1 MKPATRRI
9 AKVFGL
15 AACAAV
21 VVAGAGVAWLALDRD
36 SDPSAPDVQS
46 SPALVVQGEYLA
58 RAADCMACHSTPGGR
73 PFAGGVPFRLP
84 FGTIY
89 SSNITADQQNGIGTW
104 SDDDF
109 VRALHHGIAK
119 DGTHLYPAFPYTS
132 YTAMT
137 RDDAVAI
144 KAYLFS
150 LSPVHTP
157 APQTTLSFPFNQRWT
172 MAFWNLVFVDDHHFQ
187 SDPARTPQQNRGA
200 YLATALGHCGE
211 CHTPR
216 NLAFAVSNRRALA
229 GTMVQGWLAGNIT
242 ADRDSGVGD
251 WSDQQLAGYLS
262 TGLADER
269 GSASGPMAE
278 AVSNSLQYLVPADIA
293 ALVSYLRTVPP
304 QPGTPG
310 RGINLIPPVAMT
322 TSTAWAPGPQDL
334 QNGLGAR
341 IFEGACASC
350 HQWNGQ
356 GQQTPYAALAGSQAV
371 NDPNGTNLV
380 QVLLA
385 GADLRAVHRSAFM
398 PGFAKA
404 YTDQELAAVANY
416 VIGHFGAKTGLVT
429 PSQIHASRAD
439 QP

>member
-1 MKPATRRI
+1 MIPATLRI

-15 AACAAV
+15 AACAAAV
-21 VVAGAGVAWLALDRD
+21 LVGTGAAWLALDRD
-36 SDPSAPDVQS
+36 SDPSAPDVGS
-46 SPALVVQGEYLA
+46 SPALVARGQYLT
-58 RAADCMACHSTPGGR
+58 RAADCLACHSTSGGR

-89 SSNITADQQNGIGTW
+89 SSNITADPQTGIGTW
-104 SDDDF
+104 SDDDL
-109 VRALHHGIAK
+109 VRALHHGITK

-150 LSPVHTP
+150 LPPVHAP
-157 APQTTLSFPFNQRWT
+157 APQNTLSFPFNQRWT
-172 MAFWNLVFVDDHHFQ
+172 MAFWNLVFVNDHRFQ

-216 NLAFAVSNRRALA
+216 NLAFAVSNGRALA
-229 GTMVQGWLAGNIT
+229 GALVQGWLAGNIT
-242 ADRDSGVGD
+242 SDNHSGVGD
-251 WSDQQLAGYLS
+251 WSDRQLADYLG
-262 TGLADER
+262 TGHADER

-278 AVSNSLQYLVPADIA
+278 AVGNSLQYLMPADIA
-293 ALVSYLRTVPP
+293 ALASYLRTVPP
-304 QPGTPG
+304 QQGAPG
-310 RGINLIPPVAMT
+310 RGINIIPPVAIT
-322 TSTAWAPGPQDL
+322 TSTAWAPGPQDV
-334 QNGLGAR
+334 QNDLGAR

-356 GQQTPYAALAGSQAV
+356 GQQTPYAALVGSQAV

-385 GADLRAVHRSAFM
+385 GADLQAVHRSAFM
-398 PGFAKA
+398 PGFGKA

-416 VIGHFGAKTGLVT
+416 VIAHFGAKTGLVT
-429 PSQIHASRAD
+429 PSQIHASRAKR
-439 QP
+439 

>member
-1 MKPATRRI
+1 MKLGMRRV
-9 AKVFGL
+9 AKAFGL
-15 AACAAV
+15 AVCAV
-21 VVAGAGVAWLALDRD
+21 VVAGAARLAMDRD
-36 SDPSAPDVQS
+36 SDLSAPDIQS
-46 SPALVVQGEYLA
+46 SPELVARGEYLT
-58 RAADCMACHSTPGGR
+58 RAADCAACHSTPDGR

-89 SSNITADQQNGIGTW
+89 SSNITADPKTGLGTW

-109 VRALHHGIAK
+109 VRALHHGVAK
-119 DGTHLYPAFPYTS
+119 DGTQLYPAFPYTS

-144 KAYLFS
+144 KAYLFG
-150 LSPVHTP
+150 LP
-157 APQTTLSFPFNQRWT
+157 AVYAPARQNTLSFPFNQRWT
-172 MAFWNLVFVDDHHFQ
+172 MAFWNLAFVNDHRFRP
-187 SDPARTPQQNRGA
+187 DPVRTPQQNRGV

-216 NLAFAVSNRRALA
+216 NLAFSVGNSHALA
-229 GTMVQGWLAGNIT
+229 GTVVQGWSAGNIT
-242 ADRDSGVGD
+242 SDRHSGIGD
-251 WSDQQLAGYLS
+251 WSDQQLASYLG
-262 TGLADER
+262 TGHADER
-269 GSASGPMAE
+269 GSTSGPMAE
-278 AVSNSLQYLVPADIA
+278 AVGNSLQYLTPADIA

-304 QPGTPG
+304 QPGRSG
-310 RGINLIPPVAMT
+310 GEINPAAPAMAA
-322 TSTAWAPGPQDL
+322 STAWAPGRQDV
-334 QNGLGAR
+334 QNDPGAR

-385 GADLRAVHRSAFM
+385 GADLRAVRRSAFM
-398 PGFAKA
+398 PGFGNA

-416 VIGHFGAKTGLVT
+416 VIAHFGAKAGLVT
-429 PSQIHASRAD
+429 PSQIQASRAS
-439 QP
+439 QR

>member
-1 MKPATRRI
+1 MKLGMRRV
-9 AKVFGL
+9 AKAFGL

-21 VVAGAGVAWLALDRD
+21 VVAGAGAAWLALDRD
-36 SDPSAPDVQS
+36 SDPSAPDIQS
-46 SPALVVQGEYLA
+46 SPELVARGEYLT
-58 RAADCMACHSTPGGR
+58 RAADCAACHSTPDDR

-89 SSNITADQQNGIGTW
+89 SSNITADPKTGIGTW

-109 VRALHHGIAK
+109 VRALHHGVAK
-119 DGTHLYPAFPYTS
+119 DRTQLYPAFPYTS

-150 LSPVHTP
+150 LPAVHAP
-157 APQTTLSFPFNQRWT
+157 ARQNTLSFPFNQRWT
-172 MAFWNLVFVDDHHFQ
+172 MALWNLAFVNDHRFRP
-187 SDPARTPQQNRGA
+187 DPAHTPQQNRGA

-216 NLAFAVSNRRALA
+216 NLAFSVGNSHALA
-229 GTMVQGWLAGNIT
+229 GTVVQGWRAGNIT
-242 ADRDSGVGD
+242 SDRHSGIGD
-251 WSDQQLAGYLS
+251 WSDQQLASYLG
-262 TGLADER
+262 TGHADER

-278 AVSNSLQYLVPADIA
+278 VVGNSLQYLVPADIA

-304 QPGTPG
+304 QPGTPE
-310 RGINLIPPVAMT
+310 RINLIPPVAMT
-322 TSTAWAPGPQDL
+322 TSTAWAPGPQDA

-398 PGFAKA
+398 PGFGKA

-416 VIGHFGAKTGLVT
+416 VIVHFGAKTGLVT
-429 PSQIHASRAD
+429 PSQIHSSRAN
-439 QP
+439 QR

>member
-1 MKPATRRI
+1 MKPGIRGI
-9 AKVFGL
+9 AKVLGL

-21 VVAGAGVAWLALDRD
+21 LVAGGYAAWVALDRD

-46 SPALVVQGEYLA
+46 SPALVARGDYLT
-58 RAADCMACHSTPGGR
+58 RAADCAACHSTPGGR
-73 PFAGGVPFRLP
+73 PFSGGVPFRLP

-89 SSNITADQQNGIGTW
+89 SSNITADRQTGIGTW

-150 LSPVHTP
+150 LPAVHAP
-157 APQTTLSFPFNQRWT
+157 ARQNTLLFPFNQRWT
-172 MAFWNLVFVDDHHFQ
+172 MAFWNLVFVNDHRFR

-216 NLAFAVSNRRALA
+216 NLAFAVSDSHALA
-229 GTMVQGWLAGNIT
+229 GAVVQGWHAGNIT
-242 ADRDSGVGD
+242 SDRHFGLGD
-251 WSDQQLAGYLS
+251 WSDQQLTAYLG
-262 TGLADER
+262 TGHADER

-278 AVSNSLQYLVPADIA
+278 VVSNSLQYLSSADIA
-293 ALVSYLRTVPP
+293 ALISYLRTVAP

-310 RGINLIPPVAMT
+310 REINLVAPAMAE
-322 TSTAWAPGPQDL
+322 STAWAPGRQDA
-334 QNGLGAR
+334 QNDLGAR

-356 GQQTPYAALAGSQAV
+356 GQQTPYAALAGSRAV

-398 PGFAKA
+398 PRFSNA

-416 VIGHFGAKTGLVT
+416 VIAHFGAKAGLVT
-429 PSQIHASRAD
+429 PDQIHTSRAN
-439 QP
+439 Q